1 MKQNEQDAQARL
13 RAELILKVRSGVLS
27 ASEAAKQL
35 GGSRKTYYKWE
46 KRGLAAMM
54 EGLCERDSGRP
65 ASVPDEEKES
75 LRKKVT
81 ELEEQLRQ
89 KQQREQLRT
98 LLRAEGEKRG

>member
-1 MKQNEQDAQARL
+1 MKQNKQDAQARL

-35 GGSRKTYYKWE
+35 GVSRKTYYKWE

-75 LRKKVT
+75 LRKKVA

-89 KQQREQLRT
+89 KQHREQLRT